1 MKDYSSED
9 TRVTTRHLG
18 DLAKKYLRSLETQQT
33 KNPQEVINA
42 WADVIGH
49 PGNTMTE
56 SYKFE
61 SGVLFVTVKNSTFLS
76 VLQQPTEKKRL
87 IQLLRARVPE
97 AEIVNIVFRFG

>member
-1 MKDYSSED
+1 MKDFSSED

-18 DLAKKYLRSLETQQT
+18 DLAKVYLRSLETQQT
-33 KNPQEVINA
+33 KNPQEVIKA
-42 WADVIGH
+42 WVGVIGY

-61 SGVLFVTVKNSTFLS
+61 RGVLFVTVKNSTFLS
-76 VLQQPTEKKRL
+76 LLQQPTEKKRL

-97 AEIVNIVFRFG
+97 AEIVNIEFRFG